1 MVSELRIRI
10 VVSWKAKFS
19 GADPDLPLSKVFY
32 AEQHWIQFWIPVLH
46 WINMKLQ
53 GMSSGLKLFLLPFLI
68 CYKTD
73 PSFIGTAAT
82 LSNTVVLE
90 LLQRCQ
96 MP

>member
-1 MVSELRIRI
+1 M
-10 VVSWKAKFS
+10 SWKAKFS

-53 GMSSGLKLFLLPFLI
+53 GMSSGLKLFLLSFLI